1 MHISSDSRFCIF
13 WFDMHSFESL
23 SKLESM
29 HIEGKLAANLY
40 KSPQNAHRC
49 EF

>member
-1 MHISSDSRFCIF
+1 MHISPDSRFCIF

-40 KSPQNAHRC
+40 KSPQNAHCC

>member
-29 HIEGKLAANLY
+29 HIEGKLAA
-40 KSPQNAHRC
+40 KGVRTFFRTA
-49 EF
+49 